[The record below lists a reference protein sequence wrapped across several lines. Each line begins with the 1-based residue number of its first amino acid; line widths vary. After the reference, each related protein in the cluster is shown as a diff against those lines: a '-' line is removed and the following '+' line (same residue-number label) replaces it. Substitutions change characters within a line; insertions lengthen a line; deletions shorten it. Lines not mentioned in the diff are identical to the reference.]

1 MYFSGLCGH
10 KRERERESKSERDKE
25 RANKNLKSVKLA

>member
-10 KRERERESKSERDKE
+10 KRERESVCKSEGDKE
-25 RANKNLKSVKLA
+25 GANKNLKSVKLA